1 MDGSAGLSGD
11 MFLGGLLDL
20 GYPEARL
27 REVVA
32 SFGAPVSV
40 SVAEGSRGS
49 FRGRSVTVTAPDDR
63 GHRHLAEFL
72 TVLERSALTGDT
84 RATAAG
90 LLRRIFEAEGQIHG
104 QSAEAVHLHE
114 LGSLDT
120 LVDLAGAAD
129 GLAHLAPDR
138 VVGSAVNV
146 GSGSVEAEHGLLAI
160 PAPATALLLR
170 GVPTFSDGAGFE
182 RTTPTGAALTALV
195 DDFTGWP
202 AFTPERVGY
211 GLGSADPQEGRPNA
225 LRLVLG
231 SAPDTAA
238 TDPADTI
245 DAAATP
251 GAEPLLI
258 VEATLDDLP
267 PEIAPH
273 LVERLLA
280 AGARDAFLTPVVMKK
295 GRPGVSVTALAG
307 PDCRE
312 AVVAALFAEST
323 TLGVR
328 ITEASR
334 EVRERRLV
342 RVRTPWGEVGLKL
355 GLAGGRVVNRAPE
368 FEDCRRLAE
377 ESGAPLKEI
386 YREALAASIPGDAG
400 AE

>member
-20 GYPEARL
+20 GYPEERL

-32 SFGAPVSV
+32 SFGAPVSFT
-40 SVAEGSRGS
+40 VAEGSRGG
-49 FRGRSVTVTAPDDR
+49 FRGKAVTVNAPDDR

-72 TVLERSALTGDT
+72 TVLDRSALAGDT
-84 RATAAG
+84 RDTAAG

-104 QSAEAVHLHE
+104 KSAEAVHLHE

-129 GLAHLAPDR
+129 GVAHLAPDR
-138 VVGSAVNV
+138 VVGSPVNV

-182 RTTPTGAALTALV
+182 RTTPTGAALTALA

-202 AFTPERVGY
+202 GFTPERVGY
-211 GLGSADPQEGRPNA
+211 GLGSADPKQGRPNA

-231 SAPDTAA
+231 SAPDSAA
-238 TDPADTI
+238 TDAA
-245 DAAATP
+245 DAAGTRET
-251 GAEPLLI
+251 EPLLI

-307 PDCRE
+307 PDRRE

-334 EVRERRLV
+334 EVRERRRV
-342 RVRTPWGEVGLKL
+342 RVPTPWGEVGLKL

-377 ESGAPLKEI
+377 ATGAPLKEI
-386 YREALAASIPGDAG
+386 YREALAASLPDDSPP

>member
-20 GYPEARL
+20 GYPEERL

-40 SVAEGSRGS
+40 TVAEGSRAG
-49 FRGRSVTVTAPDDR
+49 FRGKSVTVNAPDDR

-72 TVLERSALTGDT
+72 TVLDRSALAGAT
-84 RATAAG
+84 RDTAAG

-104 QSAEAVHLHE
+104 KSAEAVHLHE

-129 GLAHLAPDR
+129 GVAHLAPDR
-138 VVGSAVNV
+138 VVGSPVNV

-170 GVPTFSDGAGFE
+170 GVPTFSDSAGFE
-182 RTTPTGAALTALV
+182 RTTPTGAALTALA

-202 AFTPERVGY
+202 GFTPERVGY
-211 GLGSADPQEGRPNA
+211 GLGSADPEEGRPNA

-231 SAPDTAA
+231 SAPDAGAADAGA
-238 TDPADTI
+238 TD
-245 DAAATP
+245 AAGTRET
-251 GAEPLLI
+251 EPLLI

-295 GRPGVSVTALAG
+295 GRPGISVTALAG
-307 PDCRE
+307 PDRRE

-342 RVRTPWGEVGLKL
+342 RVRTRWGEVGLKL

-377 ESGAPLKEI
+377 ATGAPLKEI
-386 YREALAASIPGDAG
+386 YREALAASLPGDPTAG
-400 AE
+400 

>member
-20 GYPEARL
+20 GYPEERL

-40 SVAEGSRGS
+40 TVAEGSRGG
-49 FRGRSVTVTAPDDR
+49 FRGQSVTVNAPDDR
-63 GHRHLAEFL
+63 GHRRLAEFL
-72 TVLERSALTGDT
+72 AVLDRSALAGAP
-84 RATAAG
+84 RETAAG

-104 QSAEAVHLHE
+104 KSAEAVHLHE

-129 GLAHLAPDR
+129 GVAHLAPDR
-138 VVGSAVNV
+138 VVGSPVNV

-160 PAPATALLLR
+160 PAPATVLLLR

-182 RTTPTGAALTALV
+182 RTTPTGAALTALA

-202 AFTPERVGY
+202 GFTPERVGY
-211 GLGSADPQEGRPNA
+211 GLGSADPKGGRPNA

-231 SAPDTAA
+231 SAPDAPA
-238 TDPADTI
+238 TDAVGTRE
-245 DAAATP
+245 T
-251 GAEPLLI
+251 EPLLI

-295 GRPGVSVTALAG
+295 GRPGISVTALAG
-307 PDCRE
+307 PDRRE
-312 AVVAALFAEST
+312 AVVAALFTEST

-355 GLAGGRVVNRAPE
+355 GLADGRVVNRAPE

-377 ESGAPLKEI
+377 ETGAPLKEI
-386 YREALAASIPGDAG
+386 YREALAASLPGDPAAG
-400 AE
+400 

>member
-20 GYPEARL
+20 GYPEERL

-32 SFGAPVSV
+32 SFGVPVSV
-40 SVAEGSRGS
+40 AVAEGSRAG
-49 FRGRSVTVTAPDDR
+49 FRGKSVTVNAPDDR
-63 GHRHLAEFL
+63 GHRRLAEFL
-72 TVLERSALTGDT
+72 AVLDRSALAGAT
-84 RATAAG
+84 RETAAG

-104 QSAEAVHLHE
+104 KSAEAVHLHE

-129 GLAHLAPDR
+129 GVAHLAPDR
-138 VVGSAVNV
+138 VVGSPVNV

-182 RTTPTGAALTALV
+182 RTTPTGAALTALA
-195 DDFTGWP
+195 DAFTGWP
-202 AFTPERVGY
+202 RFTPELVGY
-211 GLGSADPQEGRPNA
+211 GLGSADPKEGRPNA

-231 SAPDTAA
+231 SAPAAGA
-238 TDPADTI
+238 TD
-245 DAAATP
+245 AAGTRET
-251 GAEPLLI
+251 EPLLI

-295 GRPGVSVTALAG
+295 GRPGISVTALAG
-307 PDCRE
+307 PDRRE
-312 AVVAALFAEST
+312 SVVAALFTEST

-377 ESGAPLKEI
+377 ATGAPLKEI
-386 YREALAASIPGDAG
+386 YREALAASLPPGDPAAG
-400 AE
+400 

>member
-20 GYPEARL
+20 GYPEERL

-32 SFGAPVSV
+32 SFGAPVSFTAV
-40 SVAEGSRGS
+40 EGSRRG
-49 FRGRSVTVTAPDDR
+49 FRGKSVAVTAPDDR
-63 GHRHLAEFL
+63 GHRRLAEFL
-72 TVLERSALTGDT
+72 TVLDRSALAADT
-84 RATAAG
+84 RETAAG

-104 QSAEAVHLHE
+104 KSAEAVHLHE

-129 GLAHLAPDR
+129 GVAHLAPDR
-138 VVGSAVNV
+138 VVGSPVNV

-160 PAPATALLLR
+160 PAPATVLLLS

-182 RTTPTGAALTALV
+182 RTTPTGAALTALA
-195 DDFTGWP
+195 DAFTGWP
-202 AFTPERVGY
+202 RFTPERVGY
-211 GLGSADPQEGRPNA
+211 GLGTADPQEGRPNA

-231 SAPDTAA
+231 SAPDAA
-238 TDPADTI
+238 NAANAADAPRT
-245 DAAATP
+245 
-251 GAEPLLI
+251 EPLLI

-280 AGARDAFLTPVVMKK
+280 AGARDAFLTPVIMKK

-307 PDCRE
+307 PDRRE

-328 ITEASR
+328 ITEAAR
-334 EVRERRLV
+334 EVRERRSV

-377 ESGAPLKEI
+377 QTGAPLKEI
-386 YREALAASIPGDAG
+386 YREALAATLPGDG
-400 AE
+400 LPGD